1 MQRRYDADVGP
12 MADDVP
18 RRVCK
23 AGGMT
28 TAIYAQLA
36 VLALIDSTS
45 IGTLLIPLWL
55 LLRPDTRRMLPRIF
69 LYLGVLAG
77 FYLLV
82 GIAVLCGA
90 GWAVDTLGAGSPAQI
105 PAVQWIMVLAGGGM
119 LAYAVLAK
127 PAGKGAK
134 VPAATAGAAG
144 SRGTAP
150 TGALGEPAGATELKW
165 QARLSRA
172 LRSPGGIVGL
182 ALLAG
187 LLELPTMVPYLV
199 AIGLLSNS
207 TLPLSGEIAVLAVY
221 CLAMLV
227 PALLLL
233 ALRTA
238 LGHRLEP
245 LLRRISGKL
254 AKFTGETLLWVLGI
268 VGFLLLRAGLAELA
282 PFAAWNP
289 FK

>member
-1 MQRRYDADVGP
+1 
-12 MADDVP
+12 
-18 RRVCK
+18 
-23 AGGMT
+23 MT

-55 LLRPDTRRMLPRIF
+55 LLRPDGRRLVPRIF

-82 GIAVLCGA
+82 GIAVLGGA

-105 PAVQWIMVLAGGGM
+105 PAVQWLMVLAGGGM

-134 VPAATAGAAG
+134 VPAATARAAAG
-144 SRGTAP
+144 SGTA
-150 TGALGEPAGATELKW
+150 GPAGQGGAMAGDTPAEPGHAAELKW
-165 QARLSRA
+165 QARLSKA

-199 AIGLLSNS
+199 AIGFLSNS
-207 TLPLSGEIAVLAVY
+207 TLPLAGEIAVLAVY
-221 CLAMLV
+221 CLVMLM

-233 ALRTA
+233 LLRCT
-238 LGHRLEP
+238 LGHRIEP
-245 LLRRISGKL
+245 LLQRVSGKL
-254 AKFTGETLLWVLGI
+254 GKFTGETLLWVLGI
-268 VGFLLLRAGLAELA
+268 VGFLMLRAGLAELA
-282 PFAAWNP
+282 PFAVWNP